1 MTGSFNWTRAG
12 VLENQENL
20 LILDAPSIA
29 EKYAAQFDKM
39 WAAYA

>member
-20 LILDAPSIA
+20 CILDAPGIA
-29 EKYAAQFDKM
+29 AKYSERFESM